1 MSSIQRRKMTAALA
15 EYYIEKGKI
24 FDSSVEYSRQN
35 DAPYTIKE
43 IKKVMGGWSMCF
55 KYINT
60 EYPNIQE
67 DIKEAKKKGRGDL
80 FKDKP
85 SFPKSRVP
93 STPKPGKISL
103 TTGRNET
110 NE

>member
-1 MSSIQRRKMTAALA
+1 MSSIQRRKMTAGLA

-67 DIKEAKKKGRGDL
+67 DIKKAKKKGRGDL

-85 SFPKSRVP
+85 SFPESRIP
-93 STPKPGKISL
+93 SAPKPGKITL

>member
-1 MSSIQRRKMTAALA
+1 MTQALA

-60 EYPNIQE
+60 EYPNIQA

-80 FKDKP
+80 IKDKP